1 MVRNDD
7 RRARL
12 ADAGIR
18 VLAERGA
25 RGLTHRAVDE
35 LAGVPRGTASNY
47 FRSRDELIAGLI
59 ERIETRITPDPV
71 LHAEL
76 AGQPPTRDLFAAYLR
91 DIVSRLTA
99 HPEVTLAMFEL
110 RLEAARRPEVAE
122 RMGVWLRGNFE
133 GDVAFNAAAGLP
145 GGRAEIALFHYAID
159 GLLFDRLTLPIDPAT
174 PSADVVST
182 LVAALLPAGDG
193 PAA

>member
-1 MVRNDD
+1 MARNDG
-7 RRARL
+7 RRAQL

-35 LAGVPRGTASNY
+35 VAGVPRGTASNY
-47 FRSRDELIAGLI
+47 FSSRDELIAGLI
-59 ERIETRITPDPV
+59 ARIEARITPDPAV
-71 LHAEL
+71 HGDL
-76 AGQPPTRDLFAAYLR
+76 AGRAPTTELFAAYLR
-91 DIVSRLTA
+91 DIVARLTA

-122 RMGVWLRGNFE
+122 RMGAWLRANFE

-145 GGRAEIALFHYAID
+145 GGRAEIALVHYAID
-159 GLLFDRLTLPIDPAT
+159 GLLFDRLTSPIDPAT
-174 PSADVVST
+174 PSDDVIDA
-182 LVAALLPAGDG
+182 LVAGLLATSR
-193 PAA
+193 